1 MINFIITLTNAL
13 DNSGVEY
20 ALISTPSVDG
30 YILSID
36 GFEAIIVER
45 SFETSTEVKEND

>member
-1 MINFIITLTNAL
+1 MNNFIATLTNAL

-20 ALISTPSVDG
+20 VLISTPSVDG

-45 SFETSTEVKEND
+45 DDKTSKEIEK